1 MLGEA
6 FAPKES
12 DVYMQLSPGKLVV
25 HPHHGPAAVTNRT
38 QRTVKGTEVT
48 YIELTI
54 RSNNLVVSIP
64 ESKVEDI
71 GVREVYGL
79 AHLRTL
85 LEVVQE
91 PSGVEEKQWSRRMKA
106 NQEKVASGLLEQI
119 AEVVRDLGRRRD
131 TKGLSMAEKDLFRA
145 AQTPLAAEVALAL
158 DVSDDEA
165 VEVIEAV
172 ANGASLDELGF
183 AADGSAAG
191 AEPAMA

>member
-1 MLGEA
+1 
-6 FAPKES
+6 
-12 DVYMQLSPGKLVV
+12 
-25 HPHHGPAAVTNRT
+25 
-38 QRTVKGTEVT
+38 
-48 YIELTI
+48 
-54 RSNNLVVSIP
+54 
-64 ESKVEDI
+64 
-71 GVREVYGL
+71 
-79 AHLRTL
+79 LRTL

-165 VEVIEAV
+165 VEVIDAV

-183 AADGSAAG
+183 A
-191 AEPAMA
+191 